1 VIYFIAHDLWS
12 AVWVGLLSISG
23 IVTISGNK
31 KEARRILYV
40 LCLNWLAT
48 RSIVSLWPSSDLLW
62 LLNDFVTVI
71 AFILYG
77 RTVPAKACA
86 LLFFIIAQFDIA
98 MIIGLAQFSPVAA
111 ISDLLGYIILII
123 MVGAAHDLD
132 GRRITSHLGF
142 SYRFFHR
149 VFNIQARRSILPRAS
164 MPSRNFSENN
174 NITTSNGI
182 TNER

>member
-1 VIYFIAHDLWS
+1 MPFIPNSLFGIAYMS
-12 AVWVGLLSISG
+12 ALTIAG
-23 IVTISGNK
+23 IVMLFGNR

-48 RSIVSLWPSSDLLW
+48 RSIVSLWPSNDLLW

-71 AFILYG
+71 ALILYG

-98 MIIGLAQFSPVAA
+98 MIMGLAQLSPVAA
-111 ISDLLGYIILII
+111 ISDLLGYIVLII

-149 VFNIQARRSILPRAS
+149 VFNIQARRSILPCTS
-164 MPSRNFSENN
+164 MPSRNFSKNN